1 MQTLR
6 VGFIGGGWATC
17 HRHLPAARA
26 DARITPVGLVTQS
39 PASTWY
45 APAMVR
51 RRFGLR
57 HIGFSI
63 DEPWLAGEVDAVV
76 IGTPPD
82 THYRVVMDAL
92 RLGKHVLVEKPFAL
106 AADHAAEMARAA
118 EEAGLVL
125 AVVHNFQFA
134 RATQRARALVARGTL
149 GEVRSVAGF
158 QASNPARRLPPWIA
172 SLPMGL
178 FTDEAPHLLYLLRE
192 FAGAAAPESIF
203 VGPPLAADDPTP
215 QVVGAHFAAGDQI
228 GTLSMTFASAVSEWH
243 VILFGTRRTA
253 IIDLFRD
260 ILVVLPDDGGHGS
273 LEVLRT
279 SWSALAGHLRG
290 VLTSG
295 IRHATRQL
303 DYGNREVMRRFAD
316 AVLTGAPLDGIS
328 ARDGLAVVEMMEAFR
343 AVERA

>member
-1 MQTLR
+1 MHRLR
-6 VGFIGGGWATC
+6 VAFVGGGWATC

-26 DARITPVGLVTQS
+26 DARIEPVGLVTQT

-45 APAMVR
+45 APALIR

-57 HIGFSI
+57 HIGYSL
-63 DEPWLAGEVDAVV
+63 DEPWLADDVDAVV

-82 THYRVVMDAL
+82 THYPMAMDAL
-92 RLGKHVLVEKPFAL
+92 CRGKHVLVEKPFAL
-106 AADHAAEMARAA
+106 SAEHAAEMVRVA

-134 RATQRARALVARGTL
+134 RATARARALIARGAL
-149 GEVRSVAGF
+149 GEVRTVTGF
-158 QASNPARRLPPWIA
+158 QASNPARRLPRWIGT
-172 SLPMGL
+172 LPMGL

-192 FAGAAAPESIF
+192 FAGASAPESIF

-215 QVVGAHFAAGDQI
+215 LTVGANFAAEGRA
-228 GTLSMTFASAVSEWH
+228 GALNMTFASAVSEWY
-243 VILFGTRRTA
+243 VVLFGTRRTT

-260 ILVVLPDDGGHGS
+260 ILIVLPDDGGHGS

-279 SWSALAGHLRG
+279 SGSALAGHLRG

-295 IRHATRQL
+295 IRHVASQL
-303 DYGNREVMRRFAD
+303 DYGNREVMRRFVD
-316 AVLTGAPLDGIS
+316 AALTGTPPEGIS
-328 ARDGLAVVEMMEAFR
+328 ARDGLAVVEMMEAFQATAR
-343 AVERA
+343 G

>member
-1 MQTLR
+1 MHRLR
-6 VGFIGGGWATC
+6 VGFVGGGWSTC

-26 DARITPVGLVTQS
+26 DARIEVVGLVTQS

-45 APAMVR
+45 APALVR

-57 HIGFSI
+57 QIGFSMA
-63 DEPWLAGEVDAVV
+63 EPWLASDVDAVV

-82 THYRVVMDAL
+82 THYRLVMDAL

-106 AADHAAEMARAA
+106 SVDHAAEMARAA
-118 EEAGLVL
+118 KEAGLVL

-134 RATQRARALVARGTL
+134 RATQRARSLIARGAL
-149 GEVRSVAGF
+149 GEVRSVTGI

-172 SLPMGL
+172 TLPMGL

-192 FAGAAAPESIF
+192 FVGPAAPESIF
-203 VGPPLAADDPTP
+203 VGPPLAASDPTP
-215 QVVGAHFAAGDQI
+215 QVVGAHFAAHGRI
-228 GTLSMTFASAVSEWH
+228 GALNMTFASAVSEWH

-260 ILVVLPDDGGHGS
+260 IMIELPDDDGHGS
-273 LEVLRT
+273 LEVMRT

-290 VLTSG
+290 VFTSG

-316 AVLTGAPLDGIS
+316 AVLTGAPLEGIS
-328 ARDGLAVVEMMEAFR
+328 AGDGLAVVEMMAQFQD
-343 AVERA
+343 AGQG